1 MLTRITSNEGMVES
15 SPYAMAAA
23 DNLVK
28 IFWMINNSKYE
39 KLRLIKGCETLWDLT
54 ATPKDIV
61 FIEKMAKAYGVA
73 PDDFYKNTEADMKG
87 LKTSYSAIMKK
98 SRGLTHE
105 GKAHLIIVY
114 CGGHGA
120 TQQEK

>member
-1 MLTRITSNEGMVES
+1 MLTRITSIEGMVES

-28 IFWMINNSKYE
+28 IFWMINNSKYD

>member
-1 MLTRITSNEGMVES
+1 MVES